1 METSAVAG
9 EEVTKQPLWNSLA
22 IPQSLSIE
30 LAAIALLG
38 RCLSELNTNSQTK
51 TYACVF
57 ITPLFMIT
65 KRQTPGKA
73 VDEWINRL

>member
-38 RCLSELNTNSQTK
+38 RCLSELNTNSQRHTP
-51 TYACVF
+51 ACS
-57 ITPLFMIT
+57 
-65 KRQTPGKA
+65 
-73 VDEWINRL
+73 